1 MDTSG
6 STNGYTHPLYGRL
19 VVLDV
24 SSLYVY
30 VGRLGHCDDRHFV
43 LEAAD
48 VHDLRDTS
56 TTRVLYVVDV
66 KRHGV
71 QPNRKRV
78 YVRAAE
84 VVSLS
89 ALDDVND

>member
-1 MDTSG
+1 MNPS
-6 STNGYTHPLYGRL
+6 PLLQSFGEAE

-30 VGRLGHCDDRHFV
+30 LGRLIGENEHYLI
-43 LEAAD
+43 LEDAD

-56 TTRVLYVVDV
+56 TTRELYVLDAR
-66 KRHGV
+66 RHGV
-71 QPNRKRV
+71 SVNRASV
-78 YVRAAE
+78 WVRKDE

-89 ALDDVND
+89 RLEDVLV